1 MSMHI
6 DARPGDFAERVI
18 LPGDPLRAKY
28 IAENYLEK
36 AVLVND
42 VRNMLA
48 YTGYYKDQKISV
60 FPTGMGAPTA
70 FLYVTEL
77 CRDYGCKVFV
87 RPGTCGAYRED
98 IQLGDLIFAQ
108 AVSPTGNLLEH
119 VVPGHFSP
127 TADYELLSKAV
138 TMARERGQVAHVG
151 NVVCNDVL
159 HFDSLCSSRMDYC
172 KKWLPYGLLGQ
183 EMEGAGLYTA
193 AARYGARAMAFFTV
207 VVNYWRENEQLSHEK
222 KETGLDAMLRLA
234 LDTAIEG

>member
-1 MSMHI
+1 
-6 DARPGDFAERVI
+6 
-18 LPGDPLRAKY
+18 
-28 IAENYLEK
+28 
-36 AVLVND
+36 
-42 VRNMLA
+42 MLA
-48 YTGYYKDQKISV
+48 YTGYYKDTPVTV
-60 FPTGMGAPTA
+60 FPTGMGVPTA

-77 CRDYGCKVFV
+77 CRDYGCKTFV

-108 AVSPTGNLLEH
+108 AVSPTGDLLGN

-127 TADYELLSKAV
+127 IGDFDLLSRGAA
-138 TMARERGQVAHVG
+138 MARERGQRVHVG

-159 HFDSLCSSRMDYC
+159 HFDSLLTSRVDYC
-172 KKWLPYGLLGQ
+172 KQWLPYGLLGQ

-207 VVNYWRENEQLSHEK
+207 VVNYWRENEQLSHEE

-234 LDTAIEG
+234 LDTAVGG